1 MRTRI
6 DTRHRRTVAGALA
19 TIGCAVLLGLTGCGD
34 DATEGS
40 SDELQAFY
48 DTLREQAG
56 AFDYVEGEYLDD
68 YSDANFYA
76 LAFYAR
82 VGVEL
87 EDAAYLQRA
96 DEIHDY
102 NLSVLQRANSD
113 PGWSAEHLE
122 EVLYAALGLIEH
134 AAATGETDAIAT
146 VDTFI
151 DLSNFLVGV
160 YDNYLDVSL
169 GEYAADTYGPTSITG
184 GLALLNLQY
193 AKYLDTPRTQD
204 RIDAAVE
211 IVQTIDEQAF
221 DGQRYLFR
229 PGEDKLFLYP
239 NSIMILVLNRLYELT
254 GDRAYLERA
263 ETAFEG
269 VAPLRDAEH
278 GFYRSPYS
286 AEYMGAQTD
295 EYSTLSSQNYFNLAL
310 LLLYQNTGKEIYLQ
324 RVREIL
330 TFLRLNL
337 YDDEQGRLLHHWIDG
352 HIAQPDD
359 PEYFCSGCNLQFL
372 YIVWYLKSVVGA

>member
-1 MRTRI
+1 MSTRI
-6 DTRHRRTVAGALA
+6 ETDHRRTVLGALA

-34 DATEGS
+34 DTTEGS

-102 NLSVLQRANSD
+102 NLSVLQRANND

>member
-1 MRTRI
+1 MSTRI
-6 DTRHRRTVAGALA
+6 ETHPRRTVAGALA
-19 TIGCAVLLGLTGCGD
+19 TIGCAVLLGLTGCSE
-34 DATEGS
+34 EGS
-40 SDELQAFY
+40 TDELQAFY
-48 DTLREQAG
+48 DTLRGRAE
-56 AFDYVEGEYLDD
+56 AFDYVEGEWRDD
-68 YSDANFYA
+68 YSDANFYG

-87 EDAAYLQRA
+87 EDPVYLERA
-96 DEIHDY
+96 SEIHDFD
-102 NLSVLQRANSD
+102 LSVLQRATTD
-113 PGWSAEHLE
+113 LDWTVDHLE

-134 AAATGETDAIAT
+134 ASATGETDAIAT
-146 VDTFI
+146 LDTFI
-151 DLSNFLVGV
+151 DLSNLLVES

-211 IVQTIDEQAF
+211 IVQAIDEQAF

-239 NSIMILVLNRLYELT
+239 NSIMILVLCRLYELT
-254 GDRAYLERA
+254 GDRDYLQHA

-269 VAPLRDAEH
+269 VAPLRHER

-286 AEYMGAQTD
+286 AEYMGAKTD
-295 EYSTLSSQNYFNLAL
+295 EYSTLSSQNYFNLGL
-310 LLLYQNTGKEIYLQ
+310 LLLYQNTGKELYLE
-324 RVREIL
+324 RFEEIL

-337 YDDEQGRLLHHWIDG
+337 YDDMQGRLLHHWIDG

-372 YIVWYLKSVVGA
+372 YVVWYLKSVVGA